1 MVILNEGLKS
11 NELGG
16 HRTME
21 VVLDIPPSS
30 ALWINCAEPPAN
42 RAMSYIASSIP
53 KDNKH

>member
-1 MVILNEGLKS
+1 MVILNKGLKS

-30 ALWINCAEPPAN
+30 ALWINCAEPS
-42 RAMSYIASSIP
+42 RE
-53 KDNKH
+53 